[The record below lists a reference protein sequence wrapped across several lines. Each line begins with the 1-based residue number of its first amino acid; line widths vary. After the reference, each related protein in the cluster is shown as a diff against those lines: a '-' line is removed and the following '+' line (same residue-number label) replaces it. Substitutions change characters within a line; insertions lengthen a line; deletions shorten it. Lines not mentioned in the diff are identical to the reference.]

1 MSIEPVRIIESP
13 EIRRIFDDTVL
24 GIPVELLEK
33 IKYFV
38 ENNISRIIGVDGKL
52 EIRIVVDANTV
63 ISQTINY
70 IKRNDQPLIVKLSK
84 SPFVKVYAPTKI
96 LKETLEDEL
105 KLSKIAIKKN
115 IELEELKEKLSEV
128 LSCIEIIDPEGDRE
142 FKKAQQLIGSRDP
155 DDVDYL
161 QLYFSINAICIVTN
175 DSDFEGLLG
184 VQTWKNMGSIKK
196 LTVDA
201 TVGSISFA
209 LIATSGTA
217 IADFLSKIITA
228 VLGIILDTLSIIE
241 KNIERLIKW
250 AIYSFSRLSGEL
262 KIVVIAILII
272 SWYTFRKEID
282 NTIKQ
287 IKLFIEKVIEFLHQ
301 VIEFIS
307 YMLQV
312 NSRSCGEIARVI
324 GSLSMYS
331 VKLIRLYKQI
341 NCE

>member
-1 MSIEPVRIIESP
+1 M
-13 EIRRIFDDTVL
+13 
-24 GIPVELLEK
+24 
-33 IKYFV
+33 
-38 ENNISRIIGVDGKL
+38 
-52 EIRIVVDANTV
+52 
-63 ISQTINY
+63 
-70 IKRNDQPLIVKLSK
+70 
-84 SPFVKVYAPTKI
+84 
-96 LKETLEDEL
+96 
-105 KLSKIAIKKN
+105 
-115 IELEELKEKLSEV
+115 
-128 LSCIEIIDPEGDRE
+128 
-142 FKKAQQLIGSRDP
+142 
-155 DDVDYL
+155 
-161 QLYFSINAICIVTN
+161 YFSINAICIVTN

-228 VLGIILDTLSIIE
+228 ILGIILDTLSIIE
-241 KNIERLIKW
+241 KNIERLIEW

-312 NSRSCGEIARVI
+312 NSHSCGEIARVI